1 MYNLKIKK
9 KYLGFIL
16 CCIGLFV
23 FPYILRNRISTSIA
37 AFNIIFYI
45 GLFICFYNGV
55 LKSPLKRQEKLSWKI
70 WYIIFFIF
78 SFILLFFVIKNGYG
92 YDYKIR
98 VVFCNVLPALIV
110 FAIIPKEED
119 IKKLSDYW
127 FWFLKVI
134 CYLMVIGGLFDK
146 LIGNRLQAFLANF
159 YDVESLYSMLK
170 SGRLISLYGHSLLN
184 ANIFL
189 MFLLWT
195 LIRKK
200 KNISAKNY
208 ILNILV
214 AILGV
219 ALTGS
224 KSALILCAIMLV
236 AFLTDKKNIKYV
248 IPMCA
253 LLIIAYFS
261 GILDTTLNRLL
272 IGIESGDLST
282 SRNTALE
289 RSIEDGTISFEW
301 FKGHYLDGGVPYIV
315 IALEYPLLRL
325 AFKYGIAF
333 MLIFFITFFIYP
345 ILKIM
350 AVREWRILLG
360 VVAYMIYV
368 NGYDGIS
375 SMGDTLI
382 LYSMNIVLII
392 SMCQIGKKSIHKDG
406 DNLNN
411 NNAF

>member
-9 KYLGFIL
+9 KYLGFIA
-16 CCIGLFV
+16 CCIGIFI
-23 FPYILRNRISTSIA
+23 FPYILRNKLSTSIA
-37 AFNIIFYI
+37 AFNVVFYI
-45 GLFICFYNGV
+45 GLFICFYKEV
-55 LKSPLKRQEKLSWKI
+55 LKSPLRRKEKLSWKI
-70 WYIIFFIF
+70 WYIIYFIF
-78 SFILLFFVIKNGYG
+78 SITLLFLVIKNGYD
-92 YDYKIR
+92 YNYKIK

-110 FAIIPKEED
+110 FAVIPKEKD
-119 IKKLSDYW
+119 IKKISDYW
-127 FWFLKVI
+127 FLFLKII
-134 CYLMVIGGLFDK
+134 CYLMVVGALFDK
-146 LIGNRLQAFLANF
+146 IIGNRMQELLADF
-159 YDVESLYSMLK
+159 YNVKSLDSMLN
-170 SGRLISLYGHSLLN
+170 SGRLISFYGHSLIN

-200 KNISAKNY
+200 KNISARNY

-224 KSALILCAIMLV
+224 KSALILGAIMLV
-236 AFLTDKKNIKYV
+236 IFITDKKNIKYV
-248 IPMCA
+248 IPMFV

-261 GILDTTLNRLL
+261 GILDTTLNRLM
-272 IGIESGDLST
+272 IGIESGDLTT
-282 SRNTALE
+282 SRNTALT
-289 RSIEDGTISFEW
+289 RAIENGTISFNW
-301 FKGHYLDGGVPYIV
+301 FEGHFLDDDVPYVV

-333 MLIFFITFFIYP
+333 MVIFLITFFIYP

-350 AVREWRILLG
+350 NEKEWRILLG

-375 SMGDTLI
+375 SLGDTLV
-382 LYSMNIVLII
+382 LYSMNILLII
-392 SMCQIGKKSIHKDG
+392 SVCQLGKKLKLITDN
-406 DNLNN
+406 NLNN
-411 NNAF
+411 